1 VIETLVY
8 ADIFKYPLTLNE
20 VFLNLTSNGV
30 NELEVENNLN
40 DLVKKGLVFK
50 HEKFYSLTECASISN
65 LRKERNDR
73 AKKYMKIARRMSGFI
88 SSFPFV
94 RGVFLSGS
102 LSKDCMDKDG
112 DIDYFI
118 ITEPGRLWLCRT
130 ILILFKKIFLF
141 NSYKYFCLNYFVD
154 SKHLEIHHKNLFVAT
169 EVLTLIPT
177 YNHEM
182 YQQFINENSWAKAF
196 RPNLKQELKFDPI
209 PPKRSFVKG
218 LFEIILN
225 GKLGDRLERY
235 FHGVTENHWQKKFSS
250 YSESDYHL
258 SIQTKKHTSQI
269 NPENFQKKVILEFEE
284 RLRNFEKTS
293 RVNLN

>member
-1 VIETLVY
+1 MKKMVE
-8 ADIFKYPLTLNE
+8 DILQN
-20 VFLNLTSNGV
+20 
-30 NELEVENNLN
+30 
-40 DLVKKGLVFK
+40 LVKNGLLFK
-50 HEKFYSLTECASISN
+50 LDEFYSLTNCDKISGS
-65 LRKERNDR
+65 RKERNER

-118 ITEPGRLWLCRT
+118 VTEPGRLWLCRT
-130 ILILFKKIFLF
+130 ILILFKKIFLL

-154 SKHLEIHHKNLFVAT
+154 SEHLEIQHKNLFVAT

-177 YNHEM
+177 YNSEI
-182 YQQFINENSWAKAF
+182 YQKFLSENSWAKAY
-196 RPNLKQELKFDPI
+196 RPNLKQELRFEPKPSKKSFIKSVLEKFL
-209 PPKRSFVKG
+209 S
-218 LFEIILN
+218 
-225 GKLGDRLERY
+225 GKLGNRVESY
-235 FHGVTENHWQKKFSS
+235 FHRVTENHWKKKFSS
-250 YSESDYHL
+250 YSESDYQL

-269 NPENFQKKVILEFEE
+269 NPENFQKKVIVEFEK
-284 RLRNFEKTS
+284 RLRAFEKTS